1 MPQLHK
7 YKCLNANCPGTGRKD
22 DTGLFLAFNNASEC
36 PSCSCLKV
44 EDWGEQNYGKPGPYV
59 SQPASFGK
67 PGAAARIDGRLNML
81 AEAHGMT
88 DINNS
93 GGGAAMGAK
102 PQADGEFGNFTMAGV
117 TVPIN
122 NPLKHGITTGSA
134 MSAVKA
140 TASQGSKVG
149 TQAGA
154 ALKGHTQ
161 VTAEHRG

>member
-7 YKCLNANCPGTGRKD
+7 YKCLNPTCPGTGRRD
-22 DTGLFLAFNNASEC
+22 DTGLFLAYNSAPEC
-36 PSCSCLKV
+36 PSCACVKV
-44 EDWGEQNYGKPGPYV
+44 EDWGEQSYGKPGPYL
-59 SQPASFGK
+59 SQQASFGK
-67 PGAAARIDGRLNML
+67 PGAAQRIDGRLNMI

-88 DINNS
+88 DINNKDGQS
-93 GGGAAMGAK
+93 AMGK
-102 PQADGEFGNFTMAGV
+102 RPESQGEFGSFTMAGV

-122 NPLKHGITTGSA
+122 NPLTHGITTGSA
-134 MSAVKA
+134 QSSVKA
-140 TASQGSKVG
+140 TASQGAKVG